1 MRGIL
6 LFHFCGWCGL
16 LCSGPA
22 LTPSSLSCPLG
33 EGKGVEPPS
42 PHLEGGVGAEQ
53 RPVLPTLLEPV
64 RAEARL
70 GLNAIFVR
78 VPFSSV
84 NANPELQA
92 IRMTS

>member
-1 MRGIL
+1 MAGVVCCALVLLLRLPHCLALWGKERG
-6 LFHFCGWCGL
+6 W
-16 LCSGPA
+16 S
-22 LTPSSLSCPLG
+22 
-33 EGKGVEPPS
+33 PPS

-53 RPVLPTLLEPV
+53 RPELPTLLEPV